1 MTRVRAFDWL
11 RGLAVLVMIQTHS
24 LALLKPQTHTDPLFR
39 WLIRI
44 DGLVAPA
51 FIFCAGFALALVQC
65 RAALGGQRRPQ
76 AAKSLKRILEVLGVA
91 SFVNAVWF
99 PVFWHLS
106 WFLRIDILQCIGLS
120 LLLALPLLVA
130 LSQRPLILRWVMLAL
145 AAVVFAISPFFEHT
159 TGFFGLFVNPSPGFF
174 PDPAVGSTFPLLPWA
189 GYVFLGASTG
199 ATIAAMTSEKQ
210 LWLWLGLIA
219 GLGAALWAN
228 QDALNRAYPPH
239 TFWVTN
245 PANAAQ
251 RWTLV
256 VALIGLFRLIELKV
270 AKPPVKWLALF
281 SASSLSA
288 YVFHE
293 LLLFERHVGLFTRFF
308 REQAGWPL
316 YAVLLLALIVA
327 TRGCVTLFEALRLR
341 IKGMVA
347 IERR

>member
-24 LALLKPQTHTDPLFR
+24 LGLLKPETHTDPLFR

-65 RAALGGQRRPQ
+65 RAALAGQRRPQ
-76 AAKSLKRILEVLGVA
+76 AVKSLKRILEVLAVA

-99 PVFWHLS
+99 PVFWHPS
-106 WFLRIDILQCIGLS
+106 WFLRLDILHCIGLS

-130 LSQRPLILRWVMLAL
+130 LSQRPLVLRWVLLGL
-145 AAVVFAISPFFEHT
+145 AAAVFAVSPLFEQA
-159 TGFFGLFVNPSPGFF
+159 TGFFGLLVNPSPGFF
-174 PDPAVGSTFPLLPWA
+174 PDPALGSTFPLLPWA

-199 ATIAAMTSEKQ
+199 ATIAAMTSERQ
-210 LWLWLGLIA
+210 LWLWLWLIA

-239 TFWVTN
+239 SFWVTN

-256 VALIGLFRLIELKV
+256 VALIALFRLVELKV
-270 AKPPVKWLALF
+270 ASPPVKWLAVF
-281 SASSLSA
+281 SASSMSA

-293 LLLFERHVGLFTRFF
+293 FLLFERHVGVFTRFF
-308 REQAGWPL
+308 KEQADWPF
-316 YAVLLLALIVA
+316 YAVLLLALIFA
-327 TRGCVTLFEALRLR
+327 TWGCMQLFEALQLR
-341 IKGMVA
+341 AKRMVA